1 MIHSEDNAAFLK
13 QEITRL
19 KVKLSELDSDS
30 EPTSAVCGH
39 DVALENL
46 KKTVKEKSH
55 QGLSQLLSYDLEN
68 GWYTTNLPTYAI
80 GNYLEDFSTVANFF
94 SLLSRKDTWEILQ
107 QCYFKQEPEIENE
120 NYKILR
126 KMNFIDEE
134 NHLTEKGFLVFA
146 AGGHLCYNATLKQE
160 ISKTITISQQIYEIT
175 GIHYGEDLL
184 MSANEI
190 IQKLKDTEKWRVI
203 ENEGICE
210 KDIKIYLYQMNCH
223 KKKGAS

>member
-46 KKTVKEKSH
+46 KKTVKENSH

-134 NHLTEKGFLVFA
+134 NHLTRKVFW
-146 AGGHLCYNATLKQE
+146 YSPPVDTSVITLP
-160 ISKTITISQQIYEIT
+160 
-175 GIHYGEDLL
+175 
-184 MSANEI
+184 
-190 IQKLKDTEKWRVI
+190 
-203 ENEGICE
+203 
-210 KDIKIYLYQMNCH
+210 
-223 KKKGAS
+223 